1 MSIEEFYGPLLDKYV
16 NRSYH
21 NPEGVVNQN
30 QIAYEYMIEKFTSAG
45 IGVILVGLPYNP
57 VLLNRLAI
65 GQWDYYNSTLENY
78 SDLELVTVVDMVWD
92 EDWEERH
99 FNDYTHMSRDGEIL
113 FSNKLIEE
121 ISWLMDGD

>member
-1 MSIEEFYGPLLDKYV
+1 M
-16 NRSYH
+16 
-21 NPEGVVNQN
+21 NQN

-65 GQWDYYNSTLENY
+65 GQWDYYNSTLDNY
-78 SDLELVTVVDMVWD
+78 SNLELVTIVDMVWD

>member
-1 MSIEEFYGPLLDKYV
+1 
-16 NRSYH
+16 
-21 NPEGVVNQN
+21 
-30 QIAYEYMIEKFTSAG
+30 
-45 IGVILVGLPYNP
+45 
-57 VLLNRLAI
+57 
-65 GQWDYYNSTLENY
+65 
-78 SDLELVTVVDMVWD
+78 MVWD